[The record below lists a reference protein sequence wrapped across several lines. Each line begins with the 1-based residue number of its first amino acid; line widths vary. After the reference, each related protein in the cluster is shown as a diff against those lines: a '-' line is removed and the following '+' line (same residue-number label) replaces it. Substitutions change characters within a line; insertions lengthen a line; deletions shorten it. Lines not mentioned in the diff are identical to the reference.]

1 MSINKWSPPVG
12 GTGMGQNS
20 TQTLLPINL
29 YTPMRGVE
37 GAEMGASYLHKITI
51 SIFDILK
58 IHYL

>member
-1 MSINKWSPPVG
+1 MG

-20 TQTLLPINL
+20 MQTLLPINL

-51 SIFDILK
+51 SIFDVLK